1 MELVCNFPL
10 FTILLC
16 LLSSVLC
23 TLLGPKAARR
33 WTLGLEL
40 ALLALCAAVLS
51 HTLRAGEAFT
61 YVMGEFPA
69 PWGNEIRAGAL
80 EALLAV
86 AFLVVLVCS
95 VLGGWDFTRLDV
107 EESKQNLFFSLVN
120 LFTAALMALVWTN
133 DVFTG
138 YVFLEI
144 MTLSSCGLIA
154 ARELGRTT
162 LAAVRY
168 MIMNLL
174 GSGLFLLGVVLLYEL
189 TGHLLM
195 APMRRAVA
203 EIAAGGGRVPL
214 TFALTILTVGLGIKS
229 GLFPF
234 YFWMPD
240 TYGASTPTGAA
251 ILSAL
256 VSKSYI
262 FLLFKIFYRA
272 VGDAVYQLLP
282 LRWVLFLLGLL
293 GMVAGSFSAIRA
305 NNINRMVAYSSAAQ
319 IGYIY
324 MGLGIGGTAG
334 YTAALFQ
341 ILVHAVTKSLL
352 FITTPRLASVSGD
365 SLLFKNL
372 QGSGKRARS
381 AGLAFT
387 AAALSMV
394 GVPFFAGFAVKLFFA
409 VAAVESGD
417 TAVLLLVMLA
427 LGVSSI
433 LNAVYFVRTVVRI
446 YSDGRGGADISS
458 TALYDAEHHV
468 APAAAAN
475 PLPRTEALYRLAAA
489 VLILC
494 NLFLGLSAPTAVDV
508 IRRGLAMFG

>member
-1 MELVCNFPL
+1 MAFVCNFPL
-10 FTILLC
+10 FTII
-16 LLSSVLC
+16 LSLFSGVLC
-23 TLLGPKAARR
+23 TLLSARAARR
-33 WTLGLEL
+33 WTLLLEA
-40 ALLALCAAVLS
+40 ALLALCAAVLA
-51 HTLRAGEAFT
+51 HTLQTGEPFT

-69 PWGNEIRAGAL
+69 PWGNELRGGAL
-80 EALLAV
+80 EALMAV
-86 AFLVVLVCS
+86 AFLIVLLCS
-95 VLGGWDFTRLDV
+95 VLGGWDFTKIDV
-107 EESKQNLFFSLVN
+107 EQSKQNLFFSLVN
-120 LFTAALMALVWTN
+120 LLTAALMALVWTN

-189 TGHLLM
+189 TGQLLM
-195 APMRRAVA
+195 VPMQSAVA

-240 TYGASTPTGAA
+240 TYGAATPTGAS

-256 VSKSYI
+256 VSKAYI

-272 VGDAVYQLLP
+272 VGEAVYALLP
-282 LRWVLFLLGLL
+282 LRWVLFLLGML
-293 GMVAGSFSAIRA
+293 GMVFGSLSAIRA

-324 MGLGIGGTAG
+324 MGFGIGGTLG
-334 YTAALFQ
+334 YTAAMFQ
-341 ILVHAVTKSLL
+341 ILGHAATKSLL
-352 FITTPRLASVSGD
+352 FITTPRLAAVSGD

-372 QGSGKRARS
+372 QGSGRRARR
-381 AGLAFT
+381 AGLCFT

-409 VAAVESGD
+409 VAAVENGD
-417 TAVLLLVMLA
+417 ERVLFAVLLA
-427 LGVSSI
+427 LGVSSV
-433 LNAVYFVRTVVRI
+433 LNAFYFIRTVVRI
-446 YSDGRGGADISS
+446 YSAGRGGADISS
-458 TALYDAEHHV
+458 TALYDEEHHV
-468 APAAAAN
+468 PIEEAPAAPLATVAYRVASAA
-475 PLPRTEALYRLAAA
+475 
-489 VLILC
+489 LILC
-494 NLFLGLSAPTAVDV
+494 NLFLGLSAPTAVGV
-508 IRRGLAMFG
+508 IQRGLAMFG